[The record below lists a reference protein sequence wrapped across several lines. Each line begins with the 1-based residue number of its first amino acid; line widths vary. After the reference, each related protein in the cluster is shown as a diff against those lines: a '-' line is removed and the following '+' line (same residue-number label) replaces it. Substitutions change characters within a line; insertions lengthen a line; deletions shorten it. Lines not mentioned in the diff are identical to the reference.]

1 MNPFVFP
8 ANLHLRASLNS
19 NLTFHAHLTP
29 AVGKFA
35 RQTFTHPYTDEN
47 FSRKPFHFVNSF
59 AAGSVAGPQLFC
71 LEYIINNR
79 PGTVKGAEKRG
90 EGGNEYKVCKYIYY
104 TDVCMC
110 NRRSLARQLR
120 LCEAYSSSKCL
131 RGH

>member
-35 RQTFTHPYTDEN
+35 RQTLTQPHGDEN
-47 FSRKPFHFVNSF
+47 FSRKPFHIVNSF

-79 PGTVKGAEKRG
+79 PGTVKGAAKRG
-90 EGGNEYKVCKYIYY
+90 DTIQMYVCATGVAWPASCDFVKHIPH
-104 TDVCMC
+104 
-110 NRRSLARQLR
+110 RIA
-120 LCEAYSSSKCL
+120 
-131 RGH
+131 